1 MCKKLS
7 KKQEV
12 MLKLSRFTAEYEA
25 LEKQKEE
32 YYKVHTKEVSRTAI
46 LTLYHQQL
54 YIDSLIGKICKLVE
68 KLRSEGVAINND
80 TAIKV
85 HKEYM
90 KLIRKGL
97 F

>member
-7 KKQEV
+7 KKNEV
-12 MLKLSRFTAEYEA
+12 MLKLSRYTAEYEA
-25 LEKQKEE
+25 LEKQKME
-32 YYKVHTKEVSRTAI
+32 YYKLHTKDVSRIAI
-46 LTLYHQQL
+46 ITLYHQQL

-68 KLRSEGVAINND
+68 KLKNEGKAINND
-80 TAIKV
+80 TAISV

-90 KLIRKGL
+90 KLIRKRM